1 MKTSRFTISLK
12 HICREAIR
20 KLLIEINPHGHL
32 FDRVPRLGLPQLV
45 SSYLLYDLELK
56 DDDEEEGDEGE
67 EFGSD
72 KEDSDESLTQ

>member
-1 MKTSRFTISLK
+1 M
-12 HICREAIR
+12 
-20 KLLIEINPHGHL
+20 
-32 FDRVPRLGLPQLV
+32 PRLGLPQLV

-67 EFGSD
+67 EFGPD